1 MLVWL
6 TETTSIAAVLAVVAA
21 LAGRWLRLGPGAR
34 HALWLVVMIKL
45 VTPPVLSWPW
55 AASMAWAPQGIAARP
70 SGQGRVS
77 NELLGPSPD
86 AAWSVERAQSAATRF
101 PMASVVSA
109 DSNQIGRGTI
119 GVWCVA
125 SAALALWQVGRVVR
139 FSRQLSWAVPA
150 PYWLVDEARSIAQ
163 RLGVHAPETLV
174 VPGLATPML
183 WFLGRPKLLLPA
195 HLLESLGSVGWQGIL
210 AHELAHLLRRDH
222 WVRRIELVAGLF
234 WWWNPLYSLTR
245 GRLEA
250 EAELA
255 CDEWAVRVFP
265 EGRLA
270 YAEALLQVCRSLC
283 LDRPPAPALGIAGA
297 GRFLERRVTM
307 IVLDQVSSRTST
319 PVLIGA
325 GLLAVLALPSW
336 SASATP
342 IWDQDKAVQ
351 SDASPAASAGAPV
364 SSNDEQG
371 YARRSTSADT
381 APNDHAGQSPLPRR
395 PGRRSSDAESP
406 LREDDRADDRPA
418 PDQKARNSSDARPA
432 DRRTQLRQL
441 LQRDRAPNQP
451 MISPSDVQKADV
463 RPVDAR
469 EDSAGAD
476 VRPAD
481 GTTRREASRDVRD
494 GRIDRQRGRQFEYD
508 VRTDILTSDPLV
520 GRDRRK
526 DAAPESRGREQR
538 TRSRRIKEMRALID
552 QLQDELQALENED
565 QAGEDQ

>member
-6 TETTSIAAVLAVVAA
+6 TETMSIAAVLAVVAA

-55 AASMAWAPQGIAARP
+55 AASMAWAPRGIAAPP

-86 AAWSVERAQSAATRF
+86 AAWSEEQAQPAATRF

-109 DSNQIGRGTI
+109 DSNQLGRGTI

-139 FSRQLSWAVPA
+139 FSRQLGWAVPA
-150 PYWLVDEARSIAQ
+150 PYWLVDEARSVAQ

-183 WFLGRPKLLLPA
+183 WFLGRPKFLVPA
-195 HLLESLGSVGWQGIL
+195 RLLESLGSVGWQGIL

-234 WWWNPLYSLTR
+234 WWWNPLYWLTR

-265 EGRLA
+265 DGRLA
-270 YAEALLQVCRSLC
+270 YAEALLQVCGSLSN
-283 LDRPPAPALGIAGA
+283 DRPPVPALGITGA
-297 GRFLERRVTM
+297 GHFLERRVTM
-307 IVLDQVSSRTST
+307 ILREQTSFHASM

-325 GLLAVLALPSW
+325 GLLALVAIPSW
-336 SASATP
+336 SASASSNP
-342 IWDQDKAVQ
+342 DQDQANP
-351 SDASPAASAGAPV
+351 SDTSPRASAGDTV
-364 SSNDEQG
+364 SSDDDEG
-371 YARRSTSADT
+371 VTRPPIGADR
-381 APNDHAGQSPLPRR
+381 APTDRAGQSPLPRR

-406 LREDDRADDRPA
+406 LQEDDRADDRPA

-432 DRRTQLRQL
+432 DRRTHLRQL
-441 LQRDRAPNQP
+441 RQRDRASSQP
-451 MISPSDVQKADV
+451 MIPPSDVQKADV
-463 RPVDAR
+463 RPADAR

-494 GRIDRQRGRQFEYD
+494 GRIDRQRERQFEYD
-508 VRTDILTSDPLV
+508 VRTDTLTSDPLV
-520 GRDRRK
+520 RRDRRK